1 MIVTRNED
9 EMIGSLCIRRRFGEL
24 RLESFLYR
32 SFISF
37 GRGGSYGSDDKFASY
52 VAKPPQTKKEPAWHR
67 LAKDIKNFDA
77 DNLTAAQVRHLG
89 EIRKGYDPHDT
100 IPKLEEEIQG
110 EIAYALSKTGS
121 KVTMLFRELHK
132 LDEAI
137 ENAYGE
143 EKAKLIDLFN
153 EVRQMAYDARRD
165 LIIHRQ
171 AVGTAPLST
180 NVCVYKMSLMHLR

>member
-1 MIVTRNED
+1 MQNKPHIQLLHSHHTANTTSSSSSSTRSSFMHKLTTLKVTRNEVG
-9 EMIGSLCIRRRFGEL
+9 MPGSLCIGRRLGILRFQ
-24 RLESFLYR
+24 SFLYR

-100 IPKLEEEIQG
+100 IPKLEEEIQ
-110 EIAYALSKTGS
+110 
-121 KVTMLFRELHK
+121 
-132 LDEAI
+132 
-137 ENAYGE
+137 
-143 EKAKLIDLFN
+143 
-153 EVRQMAYDARRD
+153 
-165 LIIHRQ
+165 
-171 AVGTAPLST
+171 
-180 NVCVYKMSLMHLR
+180 

>member
-1 MIVTRNED
+1 MIRPFC
-9 EMIGSLCIRRRFGEL
+9 SAARPRF
-24 RLESFLYR
+24 FLYR

-37 GRGGSYGSDDKFASY
+37 GRGGGGGGYGSDDKFASY

-67 LAKDIKNFDA
+67 LAKDIKNFDT
-77 DNLTAAQVRHLG
+77 DNLTAAKVRHLS
-89 EIRKGYDPHDT
+89 EIRKSYDPHDT

-121 KVTMLFRELHK
+121 KVTILFRELKK

-171 AVGTAPLST
+171 AVGIHHSFSLYLLLFYSRHSFQ
-180 NVCVYKMSLMHLR
+180 SLM